1 MKSWLKAFGL
11 VYGIAAAFAAIIVL
25 GILYPAVVLIAI
37 VLSILT
43 GVVVLVHDDAL

>member
-25 GILYPAVVLIAI
+25 AVLYPAVILIAI
-37 VLSILT
+37 ILILLT